1 MFTIPETL
9 NYLFFVKQLFNNKTI
24 LVVDDDPSSVILLYE
39 LIVPLEIT
47 VLKAT
52 SGHSALSSVLENT
65 IDLILLDLKLG
76 DTSGFLLLPK
86 IKKINPSICVIAQT
100 AFAYQ
105 DDIERCIEAGFDD
118 YISKPIHSALLFS
131 LLEKYLLS

>member
-1 MFTIPETL
+1 M
-9 NYLFFVKQLFNNKTI
+9 
-24 LVVDDDPSSVILLYE
+24 VDDDPSSVILLYE